1 MIDHYEQFILGL
13 QYNAQRFFN
22 QKIYYDE
29 ILHPWCGQACDIFLI
44 RDFKTN
50 ALLHDSFDHLII

>member
-1 MIDHYEQFILGL
+1 MLDHYEQFILGL

-29 ILHPWCGQACDIFLI
+29 IFAPMVRPSLRHFL
-44 RDFKTN
+44 
-50 ALLHDSFDHLII
+50 DSRF